1 MCPPDHKHESTCFV
15 WHKCRCG
22 ACRAWM
28 SAAERRRNRLKAY
41 GRWDTGL
48 VDAQPVREHVEA
60 LQEFGIGYMRVAR
73 LAGVQPRAVA
83 ALIYGRQ
90 ESGPRK
96 GEVLKRIKRET
107 ADKILSVEPSL
118 ENVADR
124 GQVPSYPYVRMV
136 RALVAWGWSQSKI
149 ANALGFEITNFR
161 MLRDYD
167 RDPKATIRAST
178 ARRIAAL
185 YEEWSATPPPH
196 GTHRERISVSRS
208 RRYGRERGWA
218 LPLDWEAGDFYS
230 PRSVRRSAA

>member
-1 MCPPDHKHESTCFV
+1 MAQV
-15 WHKCRCG
+15 RCDV
-22 ACRAWM
+22 CRAGNA
-28 SAAERRRNRLKAY
+28 AAERRRSKLKAY

-60 LQEFGIGYMRVAR
+60 LQGHGIGYMRVAR

-107 ADKILSVEPSL
+107 AEKILAVEPSL

-149 ANALGFEITNFR
+149 ATALGFEITNFR

-167 RDPKATIRAST
+167 RDHKATIRAST
-178 ARRIAAL
+178 ARGIVAL
-185 YEEWSATPPPH
+185 YEEWSTVEPPEA
-196 GTHRERISVSRS
+196 THRERISVSRS
-208 RRYGRERGWA
+208 RRYGRERGWP
-218 LPLDWEAGDFYS
+218 LPMDWEAGDFYR
-230 PRSVRRSAA
+230 PVSVRRSAA